1 MEIKVKLITINEA
14 KLTYTFKDTAH
25 HLSPVAYYAI
35 YLLELVGK
43 QLGEQMS
50 LLTPASIVC
59 ARAHKSKWEKQIKLF
74 LDAVSVYFPPCA
86 PRLHA
91 SVCN

>member
-1 MEIKVKLITINEA
+1 MEIEVKLVGINEA
-14 KLTYTFKDTAH
+14 KLTYTFKDIAH

-50 LLTPASIVC
+50 LLTPASIFCVQEPTNQN
-59 ARAHKSKWEKQIKLF
+59 EKNKLLF
-74 LDAVSVYFPPCA
+74 LDAVSVYFPPRA
-86 PRLHA
+86 PRPHA